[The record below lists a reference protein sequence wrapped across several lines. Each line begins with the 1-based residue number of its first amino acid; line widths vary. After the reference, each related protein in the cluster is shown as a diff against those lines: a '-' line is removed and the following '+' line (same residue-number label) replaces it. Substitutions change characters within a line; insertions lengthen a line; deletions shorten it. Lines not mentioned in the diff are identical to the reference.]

1 MPRSARL
8 VCCCLIACMAFALYV
23 SHPAMADV
31 AQQKRLAVWMWGSTV
46 RSQGA
51 EAIAKKLA
59 DERVTDVILL
69 VRGTSGKAEYASAIA
84 PPAEAGKDA
93 LGDIIAA
100 CRPLGIRV
108 HAWFVFNQ
116 DKAYTDAHPEDRIW
130 HHGKANTEFKPY
142 EIDDGK
148 VCPASAAHLEYTN
161 SLIREVMEKY
171 SVDGIHL
178 DYIRYGHMVYCFC
191 PAHIEKATK
200 LGINVDKVRE
210 AMFQTLYAS
219 PANPNH
225 LFEAYAAGEPD
236 VVAWVNMRQAE
247 VREAAASMRAAAK
260 SINPNVVFSASLMPE
275 GAIDESKP
283 FAMCHYGQSYDDA
296 GKLYDFVCPMAYHI
310 DYSKPAE
317 WVGDITRGTVQA
329 VGDVPIYIGL
339 QAYPDKCTYDELKA
353 AALAGL
359 DAGAAG
365 VALFR
370 FGTMTG
376 PRWAAIKDVME
387 GTK

>member
-1 MPRSARL
+1 MLRNARL
-8 VCCCLIACMAFALYV
+8 VCCCLIACMAFALCASRPTV
-23 SHPAMADV
+23 AGAD
-31 AQQKRLAVWMWGSTV
+31 QRPKLAVWMWGSTV

-51 EAIAKKLA
+51 EAIAGKLA
-59 DERVTDVILL
+59 EGNVTDVILL
-69 VRGTSGKAEYASAIA
+69 VRGTSGKAEYASALA

-93 LGDIIAA
+93 LGDMIAV

-116 DKAYTDAHPEDRIW
+116 DKAYTDVHPEARVW

-142 EIDDGK
+142 AIDDGR
-148 VCPASAAHLEYTN
+148 VCPASPSHLEYTN
-161 SLIREVMEKY
+161 AMIREVMERY
-171 SVDGIHL
+171 HVDGIHL

-191 PAHIEKATK
+191 PAHIQKASE
-200 LGINVDKVRE
+200 LGINVDRVRE
-210 AMFQTLYAS
+210 VMFETLYAN
-219 PANPNH
+219 PANPNRF
-225 LFEAYAAGEPD
+225 FEAYATGEKD
-236 VVAWVNMRQAE
+236 VAAWVNMRRAE
-247 VREAAASMRAAAK
+247 ILEAAASMRAVVE
-260 SINPNVVFSASLMPE
+260 SIDPSVAFSASLMPE
-275 GAIDESKP
+275 GAIDETVP
-283 FAMCHYGQSYDDA
+283 FAMCHYAQSYEDA

-310 DYSKPAE
+310 DYSKPAA
-317 WVGDITRGTVQA
+317 WVGDVARGAARA
-329 VGDVPIYIGL
+329 VGGVPVYIGL

-370 FGTMTG
+370 FGTMTE

-387 GTK
+387 GAK